1 MRNPISF
8 SRSIVKT
15 LSTVEAVP
23 ARSNQHELNG
33 VAELKQLLGENRI
46 TFVATFSIR
55 GSNDQVESNLTW
67 YDAREDHPTRSE
79 FRLYFQ
85 TNPVMS
91 QANAGSTLYLG
102 FDNNGAFNVELV
114 P

>member
-1 MRNPISF
+1 M
-8 SRSIVKT
+8 VKT
-15 LSTVEAVP
+15 LSAVEADP

-33 VAELKQLLGENRI
+33 CAELKQLLGESKI
-46 TFVATFSIR
+46 TFPATFSTR
-55 GSNDQVESNLTW
+55 GSNDQVVSHLTW

-85 TNPVMS
+85 TNSVMS
-91 QANAGSTLYLG
+91 QAKAGSTLYLG
-102 FDNNGAFNVELV
+102 FDNSGAFNVELV

>member
-1 MRNPISF
+1 MRNTISF

-15 LSTVEAVP
+15 LSAVEAEQ

-33 VAELKQLLGENRI
+33 VAELKKLLGENKI
-46 TFVATFSIR
+46 TFRATFSTR
-55 GSNDQVESNLTW
+55 GSNDQVDSDLTW

-85 TNPVMS
+85 TNSVMS
-91 QANAGSTLYLG
+91 QAKAGSTLYLG
-102 FDNNGAFNVELV
+102 FDDNGAFNVELV